1 MIVANYYWF
10 YFEEYSALRYVFLHQ
25 FCGICK
31 NVYYGSWE
39 LSGDPASIN
48 LTSNLMRVCL
58 CVLRKISSAIQAV
71 RDSFF
76 PRLLVGN
83 KNIILSAFS
92 DQPASQQVRTMT
104 CKGLYFI

>member
-58 CVLRKISSAIQAV
+58 CVLRTTFLSHASG
-71 RDSFF
+71 D
-76 PRLLVGN
+76 RLLFLGR
-83 KNIILSAFS
+83 
-92 DQPASQQVRTMT
+92 Q
-104 CKGLYFI
+104 

>member
-58 CVLRKISSAIQAV
+58 CVLREISLAIQAV
-71 RDSFF
+71 GDFFF
-76 PRLLVGN
+76 PSLLVGN
-83 KNIILSAFS
+83 NKNNSTFS
-92 DQPASQQVRTMT
+92 DKPASQQVRTII